1 MIIVSDR
8 IVYVHHIN
16 HNNCDPTIIAVINLS
31 REVSYFLYI
40 ILLTEN
46 IVKVDYVWVRKW
58 QYSSKHQLPYSF
70 TVQTLD

>member
-16 HNNCDPTIIAVINLS
+16 HDNCDPTIIAVINLS

-46 IVKVDYVWVRKW
+46 IVKVDYVWVRK
-58 QYSSKHQLPYSF
+58 
-70 TVQTLD
+70 